1 MKSSKRQ
8 YRGYRPYHRLVQ
20 VRVYTLVNI
29 LSRIRV
35 PAGFLLAGF
44 YFYFSV
50 PTWRSLVM
58 GGAIAFLGLLIRAW
72 ATGHLS
78 KNAQLA
84 TSGPYAFTR
93 NPLYFGS
100 FLIGIGFS
108 LAGGNPIILVV
119 FLACFAALYGNAMR
133 LEMKQL
139 STLFPHEY
147 PRYRKYVPAFFPR
160 LRPRQKVKGHFSL
173 ERYLKNQEYLA
184 LAGFLA
190 AMSLLILKIKYR

>member
-1 MKSSKRQ
+1 
-8 YRGYRPYHRLVQ
+8 L
-20 VRVYTLVNI
+20 TNI

-35 PAGFLLAGF
+35 PTGFLLAGF
-44 YFYFSV
+44 YFYFSA
-50 PTWRSLVM
+50 PTSGSLVV

-84 TSGPYAFTR
+84 ITGPYAFTR
-93 NPLYFGS
+93 NPLYLGS

-108 LAGGNPIILVV
+108 LAGGSAVILIL

-133 LEMKQL
+133 QEMKQL
-139 STLFPHEY
+139 SALFPDEY
-147 PRYRKYVPAFFPR
+147 ARYRENVPVFFPR
-160 LRPRQKVKGHFSL
+160 LQPAQKLKGHFSF
-173 ERYLKNQEYLA
+173 ERYLRNQEYLA

-190 AMSLLILKIKYR
+190 AMTLLILKLVYR